1 MKIIHRGSDLGW
13 AEIVY
18 FDTFLADEVSLF
30 IHELLLLLPQD
41 VLSEV
46 IVGVFSI
53 SCVDSHR
60 LVAFL
65 VAMERRLTLIRCLL
79 WWDNLLNRSKVWLVP
94 IIYRIH
100 QLVGNSSP

>member
-79 WWDNLLNRSKVWLVP
+79 WWDNLLN
-94 IIYRIH
+94 
-100 QLVGNSSP
+100 